1 MSTQEHPVRLA
12 DHPRA
17 VRQIESFRGGA
28 AIAAF
33 FLTALLSH
41 RAGLPVFD
49 AGVRALGAGLATFVV
64 AWALAVQV
72 WRHLAVAELNAA
84 RRAALARRQAAG
96 PKPRRGA

>member
-1 MSTQEHPVRLA
+1 MSSEQHEVRIA

-49 AGVRALGAGLATFVV
+49 AGVRALGAGVATFVV
-64 AWALAVQV
+64 AWALAVMV
-72 WRHLAVAELNAA
+72 WRQLAVAELNAA
-84 RRAALARRQAAG
+84 RRAATARRQASGA
-96 PKPRRGA
+96 PRRRA